1 MLKQKLKCDETR
13 LMVTESWNMMFSS
26 CTIPLITRDITMLE
40 RRQYLVM
47 NEILTVKEVAEL
59 LKTSRVQVRKMI
71 QRGELPAI
79 MVGREYR
86 IPAEI
91 IKAFITSNLQ

>member
-1 MLKQKLKCDETR
+1 MK
-13 LMVTESWNMMFSS
+13 
-26 CTIPLITRDITMLE
+26 I
-40 RRQYLVM
+40 
-47 NEILTVKEVAEL
+47 NELLTVKEVASF

-71 QRGELPAI
+71 QNRELPAI
-79 MVGREYR
+79 MIGREYR